1 MQKMTSVKRICICAA
16 CIALCVVLPM
26 AFHAFPNGG
35 SVFLPMHIPVLLCGM
50 ICGWP
55 FGLVCGLMGPALSS
69 LLTGMPPAAMLA
81 PMMIECGVYG
91 AASGLLLHF
100 VRTGKTYPDLCISLV
115 AAMLLGRVVAGI
127 AKALIFTPGLSLAAW
142 ATASFVT
149 GLPGIAIQLFLIPIL
164 IHTLSRARLIPER
177 YPKGTNV

>member
-1 MQKMTSVKRICICAA
+1 MAKITYVKRICICAV

-50 ICGWP
+50 LCGWP
-55 FGLVCGLMGPALSS
+55 FGLISGLMGPALSS
-69 LLTGMPPAAMLA
+69 LITGMPPAAMLPA
-81 PMMIECGVYG
+81 MMIECAVYG
-91 AASGLLLHF
+91 AASGLLLRF

-115 AAMLLGRVVAGI
+115 CAMLLGRVVSGV
-127 AKALIFTPGLSLAAW
+127 AKALIFTPGLSLTAW

-149 GLPGIAIQLFLIPIL
+149 GLPGIAIQIILIPIL
-164 IHTLSRARLIPER
+164 VNTLSRARLIPER
-177 YPKGTNV
+177 YPKVA